1 MSVFNVVVIG
11 FGFGLL
17 ACGGGNES
25 SSPVS
30 CEEACEVGNLS
41 NNDLRDRFGSPEV
54 PAQYQFVEPF
64 LDKGAEAFQVCI
76 QQPGNDL
83 FTSSCTAEGLE
94 ACVKA
99 CSASR

>member
-1 MSVFNVVVIG
+1 MSVFNVGVIG
-11 FGFGLL
+11 FGWGLL
-17 ACGGGNES
+17 ACGGGSES

-30 CEEACEVGNLS
+30 CQEACEVGNLS
-41 NNDLRDRFGSPEV
+41 NNDLSARFGSPEV
-54 PAQYQFVEPF
+54 PAQYDFVDPF
-64 LDKGAEAFQVCI
+64 IKKGSEAFQACI

-83 FTSSCTAEGLE
+83 FTPSCTTEGLE